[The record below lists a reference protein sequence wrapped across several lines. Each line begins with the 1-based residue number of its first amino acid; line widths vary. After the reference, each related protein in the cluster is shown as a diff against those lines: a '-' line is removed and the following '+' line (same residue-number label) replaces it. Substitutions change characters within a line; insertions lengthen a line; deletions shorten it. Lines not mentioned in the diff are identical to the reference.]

1 MQSSKEKGLL
11 EGRHLKFE
19 EVSAFFLTKFV
30 FVCKCWWV
38 CALGGSAQVFLWRK
52 GVRVGASW
60 Q

>member
-1 MQSSKEKGLL
+1 MQSPKEKGLL

-38 CALGGSAQVFLWRK
+38 CALGVVLKYFSGGK
-52 GVRVGASW
+52 G
-60 Q
+60 